1 MIIRSHSAI
10 GILAASILATSAAL
24 TAQTPKPATPATPA
38 PAAAQTRPPAP
49 EEYNGTT
56 VNMTPGAGV
65 AVSIQVLRWSADADR
80 DKVVAAV
87 TGKTDKDADLAKTLQ
102 DTPTVGYIWTGGSL
116 GYTLKYAHR
125 QTLPDG
131 SEQIVVM
138 SDRPLGS
145 WERTGPWKAATGA
158 TESDKPVTVIELH
171 LNKAGV
177 GQGKMSLSSAF
188 AVDDKTKTLGLVNY
202 GSAAILLKDVKHKPA
217 SRES

>member
-1 MIIRSHSAI
+1 MIIRSNSSI
-10 GILAASILATSAAL
+10 GILALSILVTSVAL
-24 TAQTPKPATPATPA
+24 TAQTPKPAPPPTPA
-38 PAAAQTRPPAP
+38 PAAAQTRPAAP

-56 VNMTPGAGV
+56 VNMTPAGT
-65 AVSIQVLRWSADADR
+65 AVSIQVLRWSSDADR

-87 TGKTDKDADLAKTLQ
+87 TGKVDKETDLAKTLQ
-102 DTPTVGYIWTGGSL
+102 ETPTVGYIWTGGSL

-131 SEQIVVM
+131 SEQIVVL

-158 TESDKPVTVIELH
+158 TESDRPVTVVELH
-171 LNKAGV
+171 LNKGV
-177 GQGKMSLSSAF
+177 GQGKMSLSSPF
-188 AVDDKTKTLGLVNY
+188 AVDEKTKALGLVNY

-217 SRES
+217 ARES